1 MMSQVYN
8 PSAWKVEAGWY
19 GSQFLPCLYRYILS
33 SLDYMTSYLK
43 TQNKINE
50 NQKTEQLDL
59 RQWGP
64 GYLPGRGIYCVI
76 KSKLGVSGSKI
87 FRKRCARE
95 AQKW

>member
-50 NQKTEQLDL
+50 NQKTEQLDNTF
-59 RQWGP
+59 Q
-64 GYLPGRGIYCVI
+64 
-76 KSKLGVSGSKI
+76 
-87 FRKRCARE
+87 RKHMVGLVALAAYVAE
-95 AQKW
+95 DG